1 MSSNVEPQTVGDPP
15 KPAKPVNHL
24 YPPESARSA
33 TPAPRPLTKLRGF
46 RFFLLSRTISA
57 LGSSVTAVVLPVLT
71 YQQTRSPLLL
81 SLVAASGTL
90 PYLLF
95 GLVAGVV
102 ADRVDR
108 RRLMVASDVLNAL
121 CLGSLPV
128 AAALGVLTGVQLI
141 LVALLSSCLALFFDA
156 GVYGF
161 VPETV
166 GKENLARAN
175 GLVHGAESLVRI
187 TGTAVAGVLM
197 VLLGPAD
204 SVAVDAVSFIVS
216 ALLIRAVVRTPG
228 GKAPAVARPG
238 VRQSVAEGLRFLLGH
253 RLLRTMTVV
262 GTLQSFAGGAIVGQL
277 VVYAD
282 RGLGLHG
289 TDARIGYLYA
299 AWSAGGIGGALLLPR
314 LRRRLDAFRVLLPAL
329 PAGALLGLVVV
340 SVHDWRVAVPAL
352 ALWGS
357 AYLVVLVN
365 TMTYAQEVTPAELQG
380 RVNTTRR
387 MLSSG
392 LGVPLGALVAGALTV
407 RFGVR
412 VGMSTAVASVALAAL
427 LVWSVRVRR
436 LVRGPRRA
444 GEEPAASALPGVGG
458 GSAAPH
464 GDHSG

>member
-1 MSSNVEPQTVGDPP
+1 MSPL
-15 KPAKPVNHL
+15 H
-24 YPPESARSA
+24 PPESARSA
-33 TPAPRPLTKLRGF
+33 PPAPRPLGKPRGF
-46 RFFLLSRTISA
+46 RFFLLSRTVSA

-71 YQQTRSPLLL
+71 YQRTRSPLLL

-108 RRLMVASDVLNAL
+108 RRLMVVSDVLNAL

-128 AAALGVLTGVQLI
+128 AAALGLLTGLQLI

-204 SVAVDAVSFIVS
+204 SLAVDAVSFFAS
-216 ALLIRAVVRTPG
+216 ALLIGAVVRTPG
-228 GKAPAVARPG
+228 GKAPALGRAPAVDRPG
-238 VRQSVAEGLRFLLGH
+238 VRESVAEGLRFLVGH

-282 RGLGLHG
+282 RVLGLHG

-314 LRRRLDAFRVLLPAL
+314 LRRRLDAFRVLLPVL
-329 PAGALLGLVVV
+329 PAGALLGLGVV

-357 AYLVVLVN
+357 VYLVVLVN

-436 LVRGPRRA
+436 LVRGPRRVGGDA
-444 GEEPAASALPGVGG
+444 AASARPGVGG
-458 GSAAPH
+458 GPAAPR
-464 GDHSG
+464 GDHAG